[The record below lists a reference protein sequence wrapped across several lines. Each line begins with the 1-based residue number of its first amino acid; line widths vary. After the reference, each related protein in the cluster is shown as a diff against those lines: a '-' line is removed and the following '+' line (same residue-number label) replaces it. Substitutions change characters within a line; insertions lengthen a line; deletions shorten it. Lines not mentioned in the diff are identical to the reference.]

1 MSLCRKI
8 IRWSG
13 KSLSLQ
19 KMLVTLDI
27 FADVE
32 LLTLKRQHKYIL
44 LQAHTHAE
52 KTDLNLSPTMQRL
65 LRAKES

>member
-8 IRWSG
+8 VRWSG
-13 KSLSLQ
+13 KPLSLA
-19 KMLVTLDI
+19 KLLVTLDI
-27 FADVE
+27 FADVG
-32 LLTLKRQHKYIL
+32 LLTRKKQHKYIL
-44 LQAHTHAE
+44 LRARTDAE